1 LKCSYQKCAKS
12 EGLSERAQ
20 YDFELIFG
28 SDNMTKL
35 KITVVKGLTAKD
47 VFGENIPE
55 YFGDNL
61 GPCSRQ
67 KVGQEF
73 IMDGTD
79 CPEGFCIWAFTDIFR
94 DIRHIMRGGNYPW
107 SRKPRVAFASCTD
120 GKKPVIFKLERIEE

>member
-1 LKCSYQKCAKS
+1 
-12 EGLSERAQ
+12 
-20 YDFELIFG
+20 
-28 SDNMTKL
+28 MTKL

-79 CPEGFCIWAFTDIFR
+79 CPEGFCNWAYADFQKHLVRYYLLDNDSKGTR
-94 DIRHIMRGGNYPW
+94 AWYH
-107 SRKPRVAFASCTD
+107 ACTD
-120 GKKPVIFKLERIEE
+120 GMHPVVFRIEKLSDR